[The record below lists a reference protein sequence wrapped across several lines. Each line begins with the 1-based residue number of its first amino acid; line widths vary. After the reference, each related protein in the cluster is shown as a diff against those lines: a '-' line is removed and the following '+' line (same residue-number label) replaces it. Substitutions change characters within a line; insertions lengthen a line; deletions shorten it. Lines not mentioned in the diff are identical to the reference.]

1 MLLAFGIILNLL
13 AVGSGVSNQADLSPY
28 AAEKNKPSTNST
40 RSKLLVRHFVGKRHS
55 RSF

>member
-13 AVGSGVSNQADLSPY
+13 TIGSGVSNQADLSPSP
-28 AAEKNKPSTNST
+28 EKNKPSANSA
-40 RSKLLVRHFVGKRHS
+40 RSKLLVRCFASKRHF

>member
-55 RSF
+55 RSS

>member
-13 AVGSGVSNQADLSPY
+13 TIGSGVSNQADLSLSAP
-28 AAEKNKPSTNST
+28 EKNKQSANSA
-40 RSKLLVRHFVGKRHS
+40 RSKLLVRCFASKRHF

>member
-13 AVGSGVSNQADLSPY
+13 TIGSGVSNQADLSPS
-28 AAEKNKPSTNST
+28 APEKNKPSANSA
-40 RSKLLVRHFVGKRHS
+40 RSKLLVRCFASKRHF